1 MGVTFTTIII
11 ICTTVVIVVHTTVA
25 FEHTEDADTEETL
38 RVNT

>member
-1 MGVTFTTIII
+1 MGVG
-11 ICTTVVIVVHTTVA
+11 VIVVHTTVA